1 MLLHVLGAV
10 RAGLELKRAFP
21 YEMCVQRG
29 FDSMPRLVVID
40 GEAAEPM
47 AAFVMFAGH
56 GGESGATVARRL
68 RLATRRGVDRR

>member
-1 MLLHVLGAV
+1 M
-10 RAGLELKRAFP
+10 RARL
-21 YEMCVQRG
+21 RG
-29 FDSMPRLVVID
+29 RNTALR
-40 GEAAEPM
+40 GEVDCKTPEPM

>member
-1 MLLHVLGAV
+1 MA
-10 RAGLELKRAFP
+10 RADNRVCRSMRARL
-21 YEMCVQRG
+21 RG
-29 FDSMPRLVVID
+29 RNTALR
-40 GEAAEPM
+40 GEVDCKTPEPM